1 MGVLD
6 VILIGIGLACD
17 AFAVSITDG
26 MQENKMKVKKAFL
39 IALIFG
45 IFQTIMPLIGYFIGA
60 IFEDIILKLDHWIA
74 FAFLG
79 FLGGKMLLDAIKNN
93 EESNQENLTF
103 KILLIQGIAT
113 SIDALMIGVT
123 FVGGALSIFEAILL
137 IGLITFVL
145 CFIGVYVGK
154 KSGDLLASKS
164 QIVGGLILIII
175 GVKILIEHL
184 FF

>member
-1 MGVLD
+1 MGILD

-26 MQENKMKVKKAFL
+26 MQENKMKVKKVFL

-45 IFQTIMPLIGYFIGA
+45 LFQAAMPLIGYLVGA
-60 IFEDIILKLDHWIA
+60 IFEDIILKIDHWIA
-74 FAFLG
+74 FVLLG
-79 FLGGKMLLDAIKNN
+79 FLGGKMLIDVFKGG
-93 EESNQENLTF
+93 EEAKHENLTF
-103 KILLIQGIAT
+103 KILLLQGIAT
-113 SIDALMIGVT
+113 SIDALMVGVT

-137 IGLITFVL
+137 IGLITFAL

-164 QIVGGLILIII
+164 QIVGGIILILI